1 MGFVSSLFGFGSDT
15 PKTQQVVQAT
25 KLPEE
30 IAPFAKEVLEEAQDL
45 YKQRMEEGYTPYG
58 GPTIA
63 PLTSEQEQAMAGIS
77 GLVGTQ
83 RPLQEEALGMFRS
96 GATEKFT
103 PEVAQEYMSPYQR
116 AVTDVEKREAQR
128 DFEGRIMPTFEK
140 QAVGAGGMSG
150 MGSRAGVQAAQLGK
164 TQMERL
170 GDIESKGLQS
180 AYRDAQ
186 NLFAQQQAREGT
198 AATAIAGMGPAMF
211 GAGLAEQGALQTVG
225 EQKQALGQEALDE
238 AYFRF
243 LEKQG
248 FPQEQLAGYSGFVY
262 GNPLMQQRTRT
273 TTMPAPMGPS
283 TGQQLMGLGL
293 TAAKLYGM
301 GGGGTGGDFGGQ
313 GFNLAQLA
321 RGFGASTKSKTGGR
335 ISART
340 GGGLSSLPVVYR
352 QQNAQIGTPPFA
364 YQERFP
370 YRGGGRRGPTI
381 SWGKDAPI
389 LESLR
394 RGRIIPT
401 DAPATSSLL
410 NPSDF
415 LYSEAE
421 PLATATNNQRENTGD
436 NQGDDIESGR
446 VSVSSLDTWK
456 PDTKGVIELLK
467 LMGIDD
473 LFKESREKIKRKEP
487 RFDYGAAT
495 EAALEVPDKG
505 YRQPSIAELIA
516 KTFGAGYKGYR
527 KGVTEKEKMLSD
539 LDDDQRDFILATLQK
554 KALLDSKSTGK
565 FGETIRKSL
574 ADFAAAQSGVGV
586 RYINDRLEASG
597 DQQLTAAIEIRF
609 SQVFAEL
616 MKLYSK
622 HWAMEK
628 EETAALAGAL
638 GEWQTDNPGGA
649 LPPDKSTNQGPPIDT
664 GEPSKVTPPN
674 PHSPRPV
681 GR

>member
-1 MGFVSSLFGFGSDT
+1 MGFLSSLFGFGGDT

-30 IAPFAKEVLEEAQDL
+30 IAPFAKEVLDEAKAL
-45 YKQRMEEGYTPYG
+45 YTQRMGEGYTPYE

-63 PLTSEQEQAMAGIS
+63 PLTSEQEQAMAGIT

-103 PEVAQEYMSPYQR
+103 PEVAQEYMSLYQR

-128 DFEGRIMPTFEK
+128 DFEGRIMPQFEK

-186 NLFAQQQAREGT
+186 NLWGQQQQRER
-198 AATAIAGMGPAMF
+198 AAAGDIGKLAPAIYGSGI
-211 GAGLAEQGALQTVG
+211 AELGALQTVG

-238 AYFRF
+238 AYFRH
-243 LEKQG
+243 LERQAY
-248 FPQEQLAGYSGFVY
+248 PQEQLAGYSGFVY

-273 TTMPAPMGPS
+273 TTMPAPVGPS
-283 TGQQLMGLGL
+283 MGQQLMGLGL
-293 TAAKLYGM
+293 GAAKLYGM
-301 GGGGTGGDFGGQ
+301 AGAGTSAGPSWGTFLQSMGGGT
-313 GFNLAQLA
+313 
-321 RGFGASTKSKTGGR
+321 KKTGGR

-352 QQNAQIGTPPFA
+352 QQNAQIGTPPFD
-364 YQERFP
+364 YEERFP

-381 SWGKDAPI
+381 RWGMDAPI
-389 LESLR
+389 LESVE
-394 RGRIIPT
+394 RGSIVPT

-410 NPSDF
+410 RPSYSS
-415 LYSEAE
+415 YSEAE
-421 PLATATNNQRENTGD
+421 PLTTTTNNEGKSTGD

-446 VSVSSLDTWK
+446 VSVTSPYTWK
-456 PDTKGVIELLK
+456 PDTKGIVELLK
-467 LMGIDD
+467 LMGMDD
-473 LFKESREKIKRKEP
+473 LFTERREKIERKQP
-487 RFDYGAAT
+487 KFSLGAAA
-495 EAALEVPDKG
+495 EAALKVKSGG
-505 YRQPSIAELIA
+505 YRQQSLVEAFTNAL
-516 KTFGAGYKGYR
+516 FAGSEGYD
-527 KGVTEKEKMLSD
+527 KGVAEKEKLLAN
-539 LDDDQRDFILATLQK
+539 LDEDELNFVLATVQK
-554 KALLDSKSTGK
+554 KALLDAKSTGK
-565 FGETIRKSL
+565 FGEAVRKSL
-574 ADFAAAQSGVGV
+574 ADFAAAQSGKGV
-586 RYINDRLEASG
+586 RYINDKLVTTAG
-597 DQQLTAAIEIRF
+597 KQDVGPAVQLRF
-609 SQVFAEL
+609 SKVFAEL
-616 MKLYSK
+616 MKLYAK

-638 GEWQTDNPGGA
+638 DEWQTDNPGGA
-649 LPPDKSTNQGPPIDT
+649 LPLPKGTNQGPPIDT
-664 GEPSKVTPPN
+664 GKPRKVIPPN
-674 PHSPRPV
+674 PHSPRYAE
-681 GR
+681 